1 MKLEAETTIGSGDG
15 LALRGRRCSTCGGI
29 AYPAASTVCAQCWGT
44 DLTDVPIGRSGALHS
59 YTVVHRSTRS
69 ELVPFIVGTVDLP
82 EGPRVMAR
90 IDAAPDR
97 DLPPGTE
104 LVLAPSS
111 EEPLGFLYR
120 PLVPSRSTQEEDR

>member
-1 MKLEAETTIGSGDG
+1 MTLEAEPTIGSGDE
-15 LALRGRRCSTCGGI
+15 LALRGRRCASCGTV

-44 DLTDVPIGRSGALHS
+44 DLTDLPIGRSGALHS

-69 ELVPFIVGTVDLP
+69 ELVPFVVGMVDLP

-90 IDAAPDR
+90 IDTPPDR
-97 DLPPGTE
+97 GLPAATE
-104 LVLAPSS
+104 LVLEPSD

-120 PLVPSRSTQEEDR
+120 PVLSSQPATEENK